1 MEFFRIKSDI
11 PCMRHALVFNI
22 ISLVTFLLA
31 VFFLAS
37 RGLHYSVEFTGG
49 TLVEASYA
57 EAPNLE
63 SIRKQLESGGFNDI
77 QVQNFGSSRDVLIRV
92 PLTKDTETSKV
103 GERVLAAITPVG
115 AGSTPASAAPTLKRD
130 EFVGNSPKTVPWH
143 CSWLFSVL
151 SFIWQFDSNGASR
164 FPRSLP
170 ICTTS
175 SLSLAFLP
183 CSSGSFRCQ
192 FWRQSWLCLAIQ

>member
-11 PCMRHALVFNI
+11 PFMRHALVFNI

-63 SIRKQLESGGFNDI
+63 SIRKQLE
-77 QVQNFGSSRDVLIRV
+77 
-92 PLTKDTETSKV
+92 
-103 GERVLAAITPVG
+103 
-115 AGSTPASAAPTLKRD
+115 
-130 EFVGNSPKTVPWH
+130 
-143 CSWLFSVL
+143 
-151 SFIWQFDSNGASR
+151 
-164 FPRSLP
+164 
-170 ICTTS
+170 
-175 SLSLAFLP
+175 
-183 CSSGSFRCQ
+183 
-192 FWRQSWLCLAIQ
+192 